1 MLKKGRPDDRFE
13 PQAAR
18 GSLSVGAWTWCKGQ
32 MKKVLTIARH
42 EYWVNVRRP
51 DFIIFTSLVPLL
63 GIVALAVSLIFGR
76 QAGGAIVRMF
86 DGGTDVTAVVDQSG
100 GFTPILPRFE
110 EEFIPY
116 SDEAEAR
123 TALEDDEVQRVVVV
137 PDTYPREGD
146 VTVVTEG
153 SRFSGSGT
161 RGLRS
166 FFIAHLIKEIEDKT
180 LQARL
185 IDPYDARV
193 EYVGEQTQASG
204 GVAGEILSV
213 MVPFFFGI
221 LLAVTIFVSSGYL
234 VRSVAEEKSSRVIE
248 IVLSSV
254 TPQQLLAGKV
264 IGLGALGLT
273 QILVWIA
280 SAAGLSGGLVLVAG
294 IVLPLLLQ
302 WEVFVLAL
310 VFYILGFGVYAVLI
324 AAIGTLG
331 SSFQESQQITGIFIF
346 VAAVPMMLTGVI
358 MTDPNAMVVRVLSW
372 FPLTAPTTMMLRLPL
387 AAVPWTD
394 VVGSISLLL
403 VTIPAVVWLGAKV
416 FRLGMLM
423 YGRRPGVLEIVRLL
437 RHA

>member
-1 MLKKGRPDDRFE
+1 MR
-13 PQAAR
+13 
-18 GSLSVGAWTWCKGQ
+18 
-32 MKKVLTIARH
+32 KVLTIARH

-63 GIVALAVSLIFGR
+63 GIVALVVSLFFGR

-86 DGGTDVTAVVDQSG
+86 DGGSDVTAVVDQSG

-110 EEFIPY
+110 EEYVPY
-116 SDEAEAR
+116 GDEAEAR
-123 TALEDDEVQRVVVV
+123 TALENEEVQRVVVV
-137 PDTYPREGD
+137 PDTYPQEGD

-166 FFIAHLIKEIEDKT
+166 FFIAHLIKEIEDET

-185 IDPYDARV
+185 VDPYDAQV
-193 EYVGEQTQASG
+193 EYVGEQGQTSG
-204 GVAGEILSV
+204 GVAGQILSF

-221 LLAVTIFVSSGYL
+221 LLAVTVFVSAGYL

-280 SAAGLSGGLVLVAG
+280 SAAGLSGGLVVLAG
-294 IVLPLLLQ
+294 IMLPLLMRV
-302 WEVFVLAL
+302 EVFGLAL
-310 VFYILGFGVYAVLI
+310 VYYILGFGVYAVLI
-324 AAIGTLG
+324 GAIGTLG
-331 SSFQESQQITGIFIF
+331 SSFQESQQITGIVIF
-346 VAAVPMMLTGVI
+346 FAAVPMMLTGVI
-358 MTDPNAMVVRVLSW
+358 MTNPDAMVVRVLSW

-387 AAVPWTD
+387 AEVPWTD
-394 VVGSISLLL
+394 VAGSIVLLL
-403 VTIPAVVWLGAKV
+403 VTIPVVVWLGAKV

-423 YGRRPGVLEIVRLL
+423 YGKRPGVFEILRLL

>member
-1 MLKKGRPDDRFE
+1 
-13 PQAAR
+13 
-18 GSLSVGAWTWCKGQ
+18 

>member
-1 MLKKGRPDDRFE
+1 MNR
-13 PQAAR
+13 
-18 GSLSVGAWTWCKGQ
+18 
-32 MKKVLTIARH
+32 VLTIALR

-63 GIVALAVSLIFGR
+63 GIVALVVSVFFGR

-86 DGGTDVTAVVDQSG
+86 DSESDVTAVVDQSG

-110 EEFIPY
+110 AEFVQY
-116 SDEAEAR
+116 GDEAEAR
-123 TALEDDEVQRVVVV
+123 TALENEEVQRVVVV
-137 PDTYPREGD
+137 PDTYPQEGD
-146 VTVVTEG
+146 VTVVNEG

-166 FFIAHLIKEIEDKT
+166 FFIAHLVKELGDET

-185 IDPYDARV
+185 IDPYDARF
-193 EYVGEQTQASG
+193 EYVGEQGQPSG
-204 GVAGEILSV
+204 GVAGEVLSFL
-213 MVPFFFGI
+213 VPFFFGI
-221 LLAVTIFVSSGYL
+221 LLAVTVFVSAGYL

-254 TPQQLLAGKV
+254 SPQQLLAGKV

-280 SAAGLSGGLVLVAG
+280 SAAGLSGGLVVLAG
-294 IVLPLLLQ
+294 IMLPLLMRV
-302 WEVFVLAL
+302 EVFVLAL
-310 VFYILGFGVYAVLI
+310 VYFILGFGVYAVLI

-346 VAAVPMMLTGVI
+346 VAAIPMMLTGVI
-358 MTDPNAMVVRVLSW
+358 MTNPNAMVVRVLSW

-387 AAVPWTD
+387 AEVPWTD
-394 VVGSISLLL
+394 VAGSIFLLL
-403 VTIPAVVWLGAKV
+403 VTIPVVVWLGAKV

-423 YGRRPGVLEIVRLL
+423 YGKRPGVLEIVRLL

>member
-1 MLKKGRPDDRFE
+1 LLKKGRPDDRFE

>member
-1 MLKKGRPDDRFE
+1 MR
-13 PQAAR
+13 
-18 GSLSVGAWTWCKGQ
+18 
-32 MKKVLTIARH
+32 KVLTIARH

-63 GIVALAVSLIFGR
+63 GIVALVVSLFFGR

-86 DGGTDVTAVVDQSG
+86 DGGSDVTAVVDQSG

-110 EEFIPY
+110 EEFVPY
-116 SDEAEAR
+116 GDEAEAR
-123 TALEDDEVQRVVVV
+123 TALENEEVQRVVVV

-161 RGLRS
+161 RGLRT
-166 FFIAHLIKEIEDKT
+166 FFIAHLVEQIGDET

-193 EYVGEQTQASG
+193 EYVGEQGQASG
-204 GVAGEILSV
+204 GVAGEILSI

-221 LLAVTIFVSSGYL
+221 LLAVTVFVSAGYL

-280 SAAGLSGGLVLVAG
+280 SAAGLSGGLVVLAG
-294 IVLPLLLQ
+294 IMLPLLMRV
-302 WEVFVLAL
+302 EVFGLAL
-310 VFYILGFGVYAVLI
+310 VYYILGFGVYAVLI

-358 MTDPNAMVVRVLSW
+358 MTNPNAMVVRVLSW

-387 AAVPWTD
+387 AEVPWTD
-394 VVGSISLLL
+394 IAGSIALLV
-403 VTIPAVVWLGAKV
+403 VTIPVVVWFGAKV

-423 YGRRPGVLEIVRLL
+423 YGKRPGILEIVRLL

>member
-1 MLKKGRPDDRFE
+1 
-13 PQAAR
+13 
-18 GSLSVGAWTWCKGQ
+18 
-32 MKKVLTIARH
+32 MKKIFTIARH

-63 GIVALAVSLIFGR
+63 GIVALVVSLFFGR

-86 DGGTDVTAVVDQSG
+86 DSGSNVTAVVDQSG

-110 EEFIPY
+110 EEYVPY
-116 SDEAEAR
+116 DDEGEAR
-123 TALEDDEVQRVVVV
+123 TALDNEEVQRVIVV
-137 PDTYPREGD
+137 PDTYPQEGD

-166 FFIAHLIKEIEDKT
+166 FFIAHLIKEIEDET
-180 LQARL
+180 LQMRL

-193 EYVGEQTQASG
+193 EYVGEQGQASG

-221 LLAVTIFVSSGYL
+221 LLAVTVFVSAGYL

-280 SAAGLSGGLVLVAG
+280 SAAGLSGGLVVLAG
-294 IVLPLLLQ
+294 IMLPLFMRV
-302 WEVFVLAL
+302 EVFGLAL
-310 VFYILGFGVYAVLI
+310 LYYILGFGVYAVLI

-346 VAAVPMMLTGVI
+346 IAAIPMMLTGVI
-358 MTDPNAMVVRVLSW
+358 MTNPDAMVVRVLSW

-387 AAVPWTD
+387 ADVPWFD
-394 VVGSISLLL
+394 VAGSIILLL
-403 VTIPAVVWLGAKV
+403 VTIPLVVWLGAKV

-423 YGRRPGVLEIVRLL
+423 YGKRPGILEIVRLL
-437 RHA
+437 KHA

>member
-1 MLKKGRPDDRFE
+1 MR
-13 PQAAR
+13 
-18 GSLSVGAWTWCKGQ
+18 
-32 MKKVLTIARH
+32 KVITIALH
-42 EYWVNVRRP
+42 EYWINVRRP

-63 GIVALAVSLIFGR
+63 GIVALIVSLFFGR

-86 DGGTDVTAVVDQSG
+86 DRGSDVTAVVDRSG

-110 EEFIPY
+110 EEY
-116 SDEAEAR
+116 VHYGDEAEAR
-123 TALEDDEVQRVVVV
+123 TALENDEVQRVVVV
-137 PDTYPREGD
+137 PDTYRQEGE

-161 RGLRS
+161 SGLRA
-166 FFIAHLIKEIEDKT
+166 FFTAHLVEEIGDET

-185 IDPYDARV
+185 IDPYDAQV
-193 EYVGEQTQASG
+193 EYIGEQARAAG
-204 GVAGEILSV
+204 GVAGEILSFI
-213 MVPFFFGI
+213 VPFLFGI

-264 IGLGALGLT
+264 VGLGALGLT

-280 SAAGLSGGLVLVAG
+280 SAAGLSGGLVVLAG
-294 IVLPLLLQ
+294 IMLPLLMRV
-302 WEVFVLAL
+302 EVFGLAL

-346 VAAVPMMLTGVI
+346 IAAIPMMLTGVI
-358 MTDPNAMVVRVLSW
+358 MTNPDAMVVRVLSW

-387 AAVPWTD
+387 ADVPWFD
-394 VVGSISLLL
+394 VAGSIILLL
-403 VTIPAVVWLGAKV
+403 VTIPVVVWLGAKV

-423 YGRRPGVLEIVRLL
+423 YGKRPGILEIVRLL
-437 RHA
+437 KHA

>member
-1 MLKKGRPDDRFE
+1 MR
-13 PQAAR
+13 
-18 GSLSVGAWTWCKGQ
+18 
-32 MKKVLTIARH
+32 KVFTIALH
-42 EYWVNVRRP
+42 EYWINVRRP

-63 GIVALAVSLIFGR
+63 GIVALIVSLFFGR

-86 DGGTDVTAVVDQSG
+86 DSGSDVTAVVDRSG
-100 GFTPILPRFE
+100 EFTPILPRFE
-110 EEFIPY
+110 EEY
-116 SDEAEAR
+116 VHYGDEAEAR
-123 TALEDDEVQRVVVV
+123 TALESGELQRVVVV
-137 PDTYPREGD
+137 PDTYRQEGE

-161 RGLRS
+161 SGLRA
-166 FFIAHLIKEIEDKT
+166 FFTAHLVEEIGDET

-185 IDPYDARV
+185 IDPYDAQV
-193 EYVGEQTQASG
+193 EYIGEQAQASG
-204 GVAGEILSV
+204 GVAGEILSFI
-213 MVPFFFGI
+213 VPFLFGI

-264 IGLGALGLT
+264 VGLGALGLT

-280 SAAGLSGGLVLVAG
+280 SAAGLSGGLVVLAG
-294 IVLPLLLQ
+294 IMLPLLMRV
-302 WEVFVLAL
+302 EVFGLAL

-346 VAAVPMMLTGVI
+346 IAAIPMMLTGVI
-358 MTDPNAMVVRVLSW
+358 MTNPDAMVVRVLSW

-387 AAVPWTD
+387 ADVPWFD
-394 VVGSISLLL
+394 VAGSIILLL
-403 VTIPAVVWLGAKV
+403 ITIPVVVWLGAKV

-423 YGRRPGVLEIVRLL
+423 YGKRPGILEIVRLL
-437 RHA
+437 KHA

>member
-1 MLKKGRPDDRFE
+1 MR
-13 PQAAR
+13 
-18 GSLSVGAWTWCKGQ
+18 
-32 MKKVLTIARH
+32 KVFTIALH
-42 EYWVNVRRP
+42 EYWINVRRP

-63 GIVALAVSLIFGR
+63 GIVALVVSLFFGR

-86 DGGTDVTAVVDQSG
+86 DSGSDVTAVVDRSG

-110 EEFIPY
+110 EEY
-116 SDEAEAR
+116 VQYGDEAEAR
-123 TALEDDEVQRVVVV
+123 TALENDEVQRVVVV
-137 PDTYPREGD
+137 PDTYRQEGE

-161 RGLRS
+161 SGLRA
-166 FFIAHLIKEIEDKT
+166 FFTAHLVEEIGDET

-185 IDPYDARV
+185 IDPYDAQV
-193 EYVGEQTQASG
+193 EYIGEKAQASG
-204 GVAGEILSV
+204 GVAGEILSFI
-213 MVPFFFGI
+213 VPFLFGI

-280 SAAGLSGGLVLVAG
+280 SAAGLGGGLVVLAG
-294 IVLPLLLQ
+294 ILLPLFTRV
-302 WEVFVLAL
+302 EVFGLAL
-310 VFYILGFGVYAVLI
+310 VYYVLGFGVYAVLI

-346 VAAVPMMLTGVI
+346 IAAIPMMLTGVI
-358 MTDPNAMVVRVLSW
+358 MTNPNAIVVRVLSW

-387 AAVPWTD
+387 AEVPWTD
-394 VVGSISLLL
+394 IAGSIVLLL
-403 VTIPAVVWLGAKV
+403 VTIPLVVWLGAKV

-423 YGRRPGVLEIVRLL
+423 YGKRPGVLEIVRLL

>member
-1 MLKKGRPDDRFE
+1 MR
-13 PQAAR
+13 
-18 GSLSVGAWTWCKGQ
+18 
-32 MKKVLTIARH
+32 KVFTIALH
-42 EYWVNVRRP
+42 EYWINVRRP

-63 GIVALAVSLIFGR
+63 GIVALVVSLFFGR

-86 DGGTDVTAVVDQSG
+86 DSGSDVTAVVDRSG

-110 EEFIPY
+110 EEY
-116 SDEAEAR
+116 VQYGDEAEAR
-123 TALEDDEVQRVVVV
+123 TALENDEVQRVVVV
-137 PDTYPREGD
+137 PDTYRQEGE

-161 RGLRS
+161 SGLRA
-166 FFIAHLIKEIEDKT
+166 FFTAHLVEEIGDET

-185 IDPYDARV
+185 IDPYDAQV
-193 EYVGEQTQASG
+193 EYIGEKAQASG
-204 GVAGEILSV
+204 GVAGEILSFI
-213 MVPFFFGI
+213 VPSLFGI

-280 SAAGLSGGLVLVAG
+280 SAAGLGGGLVVLAG
-294 IVLPLLLQ
+294 ILLPLFTRV
-302 WEVFVLAL
+302 EVFGLAL
-310 VFYILGFGVYAVLI
+310 VYYVLGFGVYAVLI

-346 VAAVPMMLTGVI
+346 IAAIPMMLTGVI
-358 MTDPNAMVVRVLSW
+358 MTNPNAIVVRVLSW

-387 AAVPWTD
+387 AEVPWTD
-394 VVGSISLLL
+394 IAGSIVLLL
-403 VTIPAVVWLGAKV
+403 VTIPLVVWLGAKV

-423 YGRRPGVLEIVRLL
+423 YGKRPGVLEIVRLL

>member
-1 MLKKGRPDDRFE
+1 MR
-13 PQAAR
+13 
-18 GSLSVGAWTWCKGQ
+18 
-32 MKKVLTIARH
+32 KVFTIALH
-42 EYWVNVRRP
+42 EYWINVRRP

-63 GIVALAVSLIFGR
+63 GIVALIVSLFFGR

-86 DGGTDVTAVVDQSG
+86 DSGSDVTAVVDRSG
-100 GFTPILPRFE
+100 EFTPILPRFE
-110 EEFIPY
+110 EEY
-116 SDEAEAR
+116 VHYGDEAEAR
-123 TALEDDEVQRVVVV
+123 TALESGELQRVVVV
-137 PDTYPREGD
+137 PDTYRQEGE

-161 RGLRS
+161 SGLRA
-166 FFIAHLIKEIEDKT
+166 FFTAHLVEEIGDET

-185 IDPYDARV
+185 IDPYDAQV
-193 EYVGEQTQASG
+193 EYIGEQAQASG
-204 GVAGEILSV
+204 GVAGEILSFI
-213 MVPFFFGI
+213 VPFLFGI

-264 IGLGALGLT
+264 VGLGALGLT

-280 SAAGLSGGLVLVAG
+280 SAAGLSGGLVVLAG
-294 IVLPLLLQ
+294 IMLPLLMRV
-302 WEVFVLAL
+302 EVFGLAL

-346 VAAVPMMLTGVI
+346 IAAIPMMLTGVI
-358 MTDPNAMVVRVLSW
+358 MTNPDAMVVRVLSW

-387 AAVPWTD
+387 ADVPWFD
-394 VVGSISLLL
+394 VAGSIILLL
-403 VTIPAVVWLGAKV
+403 VTIPVVVWLGAKV

-423 YGRRPGVLEIVRLL
+423 YGKRPGILEIVRLL
-437 RHA
+437 KHA

>member
-1 MLKKGRPDDRFE
+1 MRKI
-13 PQAAR
+13 
-18 GSLSVGAWTWCKGQ
+18 
-32 MKKVLTIARH
+32 LTIARH

-63 GIVALAVSLIFGR
+63 GIVALVVSLFFGR

-86 DGGTDVTAVVDQSG
+86 DGGSNVTAVVDQSG
-100 GFTPILPRFE
+100 GFTPVLPRFE
-110 EEFIPY
+110 EEFVPY
-116 SDEAEAR
+116 GDEAEAR
-123 TALEDDEVQRVVVV
+123 TALENEEVQRVVVV
-137 PDTYPREGD
+137 PDTYPQEGD
-146 VTVVTEG
+146 VTVVAEG

-166 FFIAHLIKEIEDKT
+166 FFIAHLIKEIEDET

-193 EYVGEQTQASG
+193 EYVGEQGQASG
-204 GVAGEILSV
+204 GMAGEILSFI
-213 MVPFFFGI
+213 VPFFFGI
-221 LLAVTIFVSSGYL
+221 LLAVTVFVSAGYL

-280 SAAGLSGGLVLVAG
+280 SAAGLSGGLVVLAG
-294 IVLPLLLQ
+294 IMLPLLVRV
-302 WEVFVLAL
+302 EVFGLAL
-310 VFYILGFGVYAVLI
+310 VYYILGFGVYAVLI
-324 AAIGTLG
+324 GAIGTLG

-346 VAAVPMMLTGVI
+346 IAAIPMMLTGVI
-358 MTDPNAMVVRVLSW
+358 MTNPDAMAVRVLSW

-387 AAVPWTD
+387 ADVPWFD
-394 VVGSISLLL
+394 VAGSIILLL
-403 VTIPAVVWLGAKV
+403 VTIPVVVWLGAKV

-423 YGRRPGVLEIVRLL
+423 YGKRPGVLEIVRLL
-437 RHA
+437 KHA

>member
-1 MLKKGRPDDRFE
+1 MR
-13 PQAAR
+13 
-18 GSLSVGAWTWCKGQ
+18 
-32 MKKVLTIARH
+32 KVLTIALH

-63 GIVALAVSLIFGR
+63 GIVALVVSLFFGR

-86 DGGTDVTAVVDQSG
+86 DGGSDVTAVVDQSG

-110 EEFIPY
+110 EEFVPY
-116 SDEAEAR
+116 GDEAEAR
-123 TALEDDEVQRVVVV
+123 TALENEEVQRVVVV
-137 PDTYPREGD
+137 PDTYPQEGD

-166 FFIAHLIKEIEDKT
+166 FFIAHLVEEIGDET

-185 IDPYDARV
+185 IDPYDAQV
-193 EYVGEQTQASG
+193 EYIGEQGETTG
-204 GVAGEILSV
+204 GVAGQVLSFI
-213 MVPFFFGI
+213 VPFFFGI
-221 LLAVTIFVSSGYL
+221 LLAVTVFVSAGYL

-280 SAAGLSGGLVLVAG
+280 SAAGLSGGLVVLAG
-294 IVLPLLLQ
+294 IMLPLLMRV
-302 WEVFVLAL
+302 EVFGLAL
-310 VFYILGFGVYAVLI
+310 VYYILGFGVYAVLI
-324 AAIGTLG
+324 GAIGTLG

-346 VAAVPMMLTGVI
+346 IAAVPMMLTGVI
-358 MTDPNAMVVRVLSW
+358 MTNPDAMVVRVLSW

-387 AAVPWTD
+387 AEVPWTD
-394 VVGSISLLL
+394 VAGSIVLLL
-403 VTIPAVVWLGAKV
+403 VTIPLVVWLGAKV

-423 YGRRPGVLEIVRLL
+423 YGKRPGILEIVRLL
-437 RHA
+437 RQA